1 MATYYGTYG
10 QKVQYLASDPSD
22 PQVGQVWYNSTSAT
36 LKVRGFST
44 ASWSSGGNMANA
56 RNGGGSGTPTAAVAF
71 AGNSPSTP
79 PALTELYN
87 GTSWT
92 SSGNLNTG
100 RAGASAGT
108 QTSTLNVG
116 GYTAPLGYS
125 ALNEAFNGSTWTVK
139 TNHPE
144 SNVPGGGIGTSSAFL
159 RVGGYNGT
167 TWTVTS
173 SEWDGTSWTSGGS
186 FNPASASQIVGT
198 AGTQTAGLKFGGAIP
213 GSPLI
218 VESYNGTSWTSAPS
232 INNAVG
238 PTTGQGTQTSAL
250 MAGGYVGS
258 PEAVLTTTEAYNGT
272 AWSTQPSFSTPR
284 GYQYGQGRASNSPTG
299 ATAGLIFGGD
309 SYPAAGN
316 RNQTELFTGAQG
328 TTKTVTVS

>member
-1 MATYYGTYG
+1 MTTYKGING
-10 QKVQYLASDPSD
+10 FAVQSVASDPS
-22 PQVGQVWYNSTSAT
+22 PLNEGQVWYNNTSYAFKLAT
-36 LKVRGFST
+36 FGS
-44 ASWSSGGNMANA
+44 ASWSSGGNMSNA

-87 GTSWT
+87 GSSWT

-125 ALNEAFNGSTWTVK
+125 SLNEAFNGSSWTVK

-144 SNVPGGGIGTSSAFL
+144 ANVPGGGLGIDTAFL
-159 RVGGYNGT
+159 RVGGYNGS
-167 TWTVTS
+167 TWTTTTS
-173 SEWDGTSWTSGGS
+173 QWNGTAWTAGGS
-186 FNPASASQIVGT
+186 FSPTSASQIVGT
-198 AGTQTAGLKFGGAIP
+198 AGTLTAGLKFGGAIP
-213 GSPLI
+213 GSPL
-218 VESYNGTSWTSAPS
+218 VAEAYNGSTWTASPS
-232 INNAVG
+232 INTALG

-250 MAGGYVGS
+250 MAGGYGGS
-258 PEAVLTTTEAYNGT
+258 PEVVLNNSESYNGT

-309 SYPAAGN
+309 AYPAAGN
-316 RNQTELFTGAQG
+316 RNQTELFTGAAV
-328 TTKTVTVS
+328 TTKTITTS

>member
-36 LKVRGFST
+36 LKVRSFGT

-87 GTSWT
+87 GSSWT
-92 SSGNLNTG
+92 SSGNMNTG
-100 RAGASAGT
+100 RAGSSAGT

-125 ALNEAFNGSTWTVK
+125 NLTEAFNGSTWTTK

-144 SNVPGGGIGTSSAFL
+144 ASVPGGGLGIDTAFL

-173 SEWDGTSWTSGGS
+173 SEWDGSSWTSGGS
-186 FNPASASQIVGT
+186 FNPASGSQYVGT

-218 VESYNGTSWTSAPS
+218 AESYNGSTWTSAPS
-232 INNAVG
+232 INTALG

-250 MAGGYVGS
+250 MAGGWDGAS
-258 PEAVLTTTEAYNGT
+258 SLNNSESYNGT
-272 AWSTQPSFSTPR
+272 VWSTQPLFSTPR
-284 GYQYGQGRASNSPTG
+284 GYQYGPGAARNSPAG

-309 SYPAAGN
+309 AYPTPGN
-316 RNQTELFTGAQG
+316 RNQTELFTGAVA